1 MPRQLWLCTS
11 EVITWT
17 PRSLFDLL
25 NCSHLLLTI
34 RECQVHD
41 LLTCLNSLHSWIECI
56 IRLVEADVYFILS
69 DLFYLTWTC
78 LLVLARNCNDL
89 LEPALVLDW
98 WLSIVSSSYLIHEH
112 AGDTQN
118 SSVNLSLRTGKG
130 LAEGLVSH
138 GSLPISSVGMR
149 SPTPCLGILEYY
161 QISCFDERARLRGWN
176 SGRRWLTSVVLR
188 TYFCYIDGVST
199 QLEILIKRWNGS
211 WELLYPLL
219 NM

>member
-69 DLFYLTWTC
+69 DLFYLTWTS

-138 GSLPISSVGMR
+138 GLYLFHRLECVRQLLAWVYSSITKLAV
-149 SPTPCLGILEYY
+149 
-161 QISCFDERARLRGWN
+161 
-176 SGRRWLTSVVLR
+176 LTSGPGWGVETVEG
-188 TYFCYIDGVST
+188 DGWQVWFYGLT
-199 QLEILIKRWNGS
+199 FVILTECQLNWKS
-211 WELLYPLL
+211 
-219 NM
+219 